1 MNGTVEP
8 RSNECRAEIDL
19 TPHLNPPPQGGRR
32 LLKPALAVFVTTSLL
47 LCCLAR
53 AAEVEGVKL
62 ADKVQLAGSELTL
75 NGAGVRTRFFL
86 KVYVGALYLQ
96 KKADSADA
104 VLVDAGAKRVAM
116 HLLRDLEAEQLLSA
130 FNDGLE
136 KNHTPAELARLAPQV
151 KQLEG
156 IFNAVKAAKKGDVI
170 LLDYLPGAGTRVTV
184 RGEDK
189 GTIAGEEF
197 NRALL
202 RIWLGEQPA
211 DASLKKAMLG
221 G

>member
-1 MNGTVEP
+1 M
-8 RSNECRAEIDL
+8 RSIL
-19 TPHLNPPPQGGRR
+19 TGIIVMAWL
-32 LLKPALAVFVTTSLL
+32 SLG
-47 LCCLAR
+47 AAF

-62 ADKVQLAGSELTL
+62 ADTVQLGGSELAL
-75 NGAGVRTRFFL
+75 NGAGVRTRVFF

-96 KKADSADA
+96 KKAGSTDA
-104 VLVDAGAKRVAM
+104 ILGDTGAKRIAM
-116 HLLRDLEAEQLLSA
+116 HMLRDLDAEQLFSA
-130 FNDGLE
+130 LNDGLK
-136 KNHTPAELARLAPQV
+136 KNHAPDQLARLEPQV

-184 RGEDK
+184 RGDDK
-189 GTIAGEEF
+189 GTIAGEDF
-197 NRALL
+197 SRALL

-211 DASLKKAMLG
+211 DAALKKAMLG

>member
-1 MNGTVEP
+1 MKTV
-8 RSNECRAEIDL
+8 L
-19 TPHLNPPPQGGRR
+19 T
-32 LLKPALAVFVTTSLL
+32 ALALGLSLSAGTL
-47 LCCLAR
+47 F

-75 NGAGVRTRFFL
+75 NGAGVRTRVFF

-96 KKADSADA
+96 KKATGTDA
-104 VLVDAGAKRVAM
+104 VLGDAGAKRIAM

-130 FNDGLE
+130 FKDGLE
-136 KNHTPAELARLAPQV
+136 KNHAPAELARLEPQV
-151 KQLEG
+151 KQLDG
-156 IFNAVKAAKKGDVI
+156 IFTAVKAVKKGDVV
-170 LLDYLPGAGTRVTV
+170 LLDYLPGAGTRVSV

-202 RIWLGEQPA
+202 KIWLGEQPA

>member
-1 MNGTVEP
+1 M
-8 RSNECRAEIDL
+8 RSI
-19 TPHLNPPPQGGRR
+19 
-32 LLKPALAVFVTTSLL
+32 LAGIIVIAWLL
-47 LCCLAR
+47 LGPAF

-62 ADKVQLAGSELTL
+62 ADNVQLGKSDLTL
-75 NGAGVRTRFFL
+75 NGAGVRTRFIF

-96 KKADSADA
+96 SKAGTTEN
-104 VLVDAGAKRVAM
+104 VLRDAGAKRIAM
-116 HLLRDLEAEQLLSA
+116 HMLRDLDAEQLFTAL
-130 FNDGLE
+130 NDGLT
-136 KNHTPAELARLAPQV
+136 KNHTPGELARLEPQV

-156 IFNAVKAAKKGDVI
+156 IFNAVKAAKKDDVI

-189 GTIAGEEF
+189 GTIAGEDF

-202 RIWLGEQPA
+202 RIWLGDQPA
-211 DASLKKAMLG
+211 DAGLKKAMLG

>member
-1 MNGTVEP
+1 M
-8 RSNECRAEIDL
+8 RSIFAGIIAMSWL
-19 TPHLNPPPQGGRR
+19 
-32 LLKPALAVFVTTSLL
+32 SLGL
-47 LCCLAR
+47 SF

-62 ADKVQLAGSELTL
+62 ADKVQLGGSELTL
-75 NGAGVRTRFFL
+75 NGAGVRTFVFFR
-86 KVYVGALYLQ
+86 VYVGALYLQ
-96 KKADSADA
+96 KKTGSTDA
-104 VLVDAGAKRVAM
+104 VLADAGAKRIAM
-116 HLLRDLEAEQLLSA
+116 HMLRDRDAEQLFSA
-130 FNDGLE
+130 LNDGLK
-136 KNHTPAELARLAPQV
+136 KNHAPSELAKLEPQV
-151 KQLEG
+151 KQLEA
-156 IFNAVKAAKKGDVI
+156 IFNAVKTAKSGDLI
-170 LLDYLPGAGTRVTV
+170 LLDYLPGSGTRVTV